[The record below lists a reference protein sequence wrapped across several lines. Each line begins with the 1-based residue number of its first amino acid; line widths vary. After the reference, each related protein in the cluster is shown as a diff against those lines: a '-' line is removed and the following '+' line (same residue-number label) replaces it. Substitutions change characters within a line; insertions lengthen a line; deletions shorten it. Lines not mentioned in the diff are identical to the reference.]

1 MAMVDF
7 FYHGETQVYQEN
19 LDSFLLLAGELQL
32 KGLRG
37 NQTETEAEVSPKQ
50 TKQKSEAKSPKY
62 RTIAEQFTIHKYVFN
77 ENELVQEESEKA
89 LALADEA
96 TNNSDLEILDQQ
108 VKSMMMFSENAAP
121 HQNGRARICKVC
133 GKEGSRTI
141 IRNHIEARHIVGISI
156 PCGLCGQGFRSRN
169 ALEVHKSR
177 NHRSQ

>member
-62 RTIAEQFTIHKYVFN
+62 RTTAEQFTVVF
-77 ENELVQEESEKA
+77 SMKM
-89 LALADEA
+89 
-96 TNNSDLEILDQQ
+96 NSY
-108 VKSMMMFSENAAP
+108 K
-121 HQNGRARICKVC
+121 
-133 GKEGSRTI
+133 
-141 IRNHIEARHIVGISI
+141 
-156 PCGLCGQGFRSRN
+156 
-169 ALEVHKSR
+169 
-177 NHRSQ
+177 

>member
-96 TNNSDLEILDQQ
+96 TNSSDVEILNQQ
-108 VKSMMMFSENAAP
+108 VKSMMTFSEKANP
-121 HQNGRARICKVC
+121 HGQGRARICKVC
-133 GKEGSRTI
+133 GKEGGMRDI
-141 IRNHIEARHIVGISI
+141 MNHIEAHHIAGISI
-156 PCGLCGQGFRSRN
+156 PCGLCGKVFRTRC
-169 ALEVHKSR
+169 AKTQHKSKY
-177 NHRSQ
+177 HRK